1 MTDSPWHAALVDTTR
16 AANALMNTPLITDPE
31 WSYLAVSIYRVLIIA
46 LLVMLTGRILAV
58 VREARRTHPPLTVL
72 ALLEYGGLER
82 WRTAVVSAVIGLALL
97 IVCLAGQIV
106 AGQVAGSPL
115 GHLTLYLLVIY
126 AGLGALCLG
135 IGRGC
140 SLLQEVIRVQA
151 VTPQRAA

>member
-1 MTDSPWHAALVDTTR
+1 MNDSPWHAALVDTTR

-46 LLVMLTGRILAV
+46 LLAMLARRIVAV
-58 VREARRTHPPLTVL
+58 VLEARRTHPPLTIL

-82 WRTAVVSAVIGLALL
+82 WRPAVISAVVGVALL
-97 IVCLAGQIV
+97 IICLGGQIL

-126 AGLGALCLG
+126 AGLAALCLG

-140 SLLQEVIRVQA
+140 SLLQEVIRVQSR
-151 VTPQRAA
+151 VQQRTT